1 MHFSPL
7 NIYYILPIVKM
18 VIFMIFDRLFLNTQI
33 ITKCVNT
40 KSNTIGSDIDMNFNF
55 DKCYPN
61 NTFSL
66 ILQLKCEKN

>member
-1 MHFSPL
+1 
-7 NIYYILPIVKM
+7 
-18 VIFMIFDRLFLNTQI
+18 MIFDRLFLNTQI
-33 ITKCVNT
+33 ITKCINT